1 VETEHVVVVR
11 DLVKRYKKLEAL
23 RGITLNVGRGEIF
36 GVLGPNGA
44 GKTTLIKA
52 LVGSSRPSAGFISVM
67 GANPF
72 AQAAEVRHKIGYMP
86 QAPALYED
94 LSPRNN
100 LRFFGRAHGVQALE
114 RRIDDVLDLIGLRAR
129 ERDAVYGFSGGMKQ
143 RLSLACALLHAPRVL
158 FLDEPTA
165 GVDPKLREVFWQH
178 FRDLASSGV
187 TLIVSTHQMDEA
199 LFCERLAVLR
209 AGTVLA
215 CETPAELL
223 RRGRTRVRLWRD
235 NQVDPVGST
244 TLENY
249 STELPRL
256 LQRSGLDHT
265 ISRIELEHDTL
276 ETIVLAMIHASEAV
290 DARSAPESS
299 VAHA

>member
-1 VETEHVVVVR
+1 
-11 DLVKRYKKLEAL
+11 
-23 RGITLNVGRGEIF
+23 
-36 GVLGPNGA
+36 
-44 GKTTLIKA
+44 
-52 LVGSSRPSAGFISVM
+52 VM

-114 RRIDDVLDLIGLRAR
+114 RRIDDVFDLIGLRAR

-249 STELPRL
+249 STIIP
-256 LQRSGLDHT
+256 
-265 ISRIELEHDTL
+265 
-276 ETIVLAMIHASEAV
+276 
-290 DARSAPESS
+290 
-299 VAHA
+299 